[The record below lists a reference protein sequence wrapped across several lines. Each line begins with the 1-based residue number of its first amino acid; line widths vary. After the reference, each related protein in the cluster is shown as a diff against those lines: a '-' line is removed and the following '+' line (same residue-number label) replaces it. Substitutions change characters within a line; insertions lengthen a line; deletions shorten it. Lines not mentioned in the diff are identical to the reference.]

1 MFAVEMSL
9 LASFMNLA
17 GPDLIV
23 ILLIVLV
30 LFGAKK
36 LPELA
41 RGMGQA
47 VKEFQ
52 KAKDEFNDELHKAGK
67 SDTQIAKPDVKPAE
81 STVARTD
88 SQVLLTSPRRNRL
101 PQSFPATKPTRF
113 SFSKATRGRVAVQSV
128 RKTKAAFRVDVARSA
143 LACDASSHRF
153 GRSERF

>member
-1 MFAVEMSL
+1 MSV

-23 ILLIVLV
+23 ILLIILV

-67 SDTQIAKPDVKPAE
+67 PDTQIAKPDVKPAE
-81 STVARTD
+81 STVARSNSESAASAT
-88 SQVLLTSPRRNRL
+88 TTT
-101 PQSFPATKPTRF
+101 PQPATAVTPGD
-113 SFSKATRGRVAVQSV
+113 KADQG
-128 RKTKAAFRVDVARSA
+128 
-143 LACDASSHRF
+143 
-153 GRSERF
+153 

>member
-1 MFAVEMSL
+1 MLTVDMSL

-23 ILLIVLV
+23 ILLIILV

-67 SDTQIAKPDVKPAE
+67 SEAEIAQPDVKPAQ
-81 STVARTD
+81 STVARGGEQAPNPVAPPQANEAVTPD
-88 SQVLLTSPRRNRL
+88 EKANQV
-101 PQSFPATKPTRF
+101 
-113 SFSKATRGRVAVQSV
+113 
-128 RKTKAAFRVDVARSA
+128 
-143 LACDASSHRF
+143 
-153 GRSERF
+153 

>member
-1 MFAVEMSL
+1 MVSQSALPVNLNRSSAGSSSASLKFLATRRNGLMLAVEMSL

-67 SDTQIAKPDVKPAE
+67 SDTQIAKPDVNPAE

-88 SQVLLTSPRRNRL
+88 RQGSTNVTA
-101 PQSFPATKPTRF
+101 PQPS
-113 SFSKATRGRVAVQSV
+113 VAV
-128 RKTKAAFRVDVARSA
+128 TPGDKADQV
-143 LACDASSHRF
+143 
-153 GRSERF
+153 

>member
-1 MFAVEMSL
+1 MLSHSALPVNLNPSSAGSSSASLKFLATRRNGLMLAVEMSL

-23 ILLIVLV
+23 ILLIILV

-67 SDTQIAKPDVKPAE
+67 SDTQIAKPELKPAE
-81 STVARTD
+81 STVVRTD
-88 SQVLLTSPRRNRL
+88 SQSASTIAA
-101 PQSFPATKPTRF
+101 PQPGAAVTPGD
-113 SFSKATRGRVAVQSV
+113 KADQV
-128 RKTKAAFRVDVARSA
+128 
-143 LACDASSHRF
+143 
-153 GRSERF
+153 